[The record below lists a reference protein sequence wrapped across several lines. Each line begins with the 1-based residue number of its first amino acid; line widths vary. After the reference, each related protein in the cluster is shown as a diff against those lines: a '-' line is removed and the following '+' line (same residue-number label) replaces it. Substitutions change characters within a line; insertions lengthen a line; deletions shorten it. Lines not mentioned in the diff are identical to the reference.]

1 MTTPLTE
8 RNYFRQAPAI
18 VNGRYSLT
26 KSESDLVY
34 SLLTTITKEDEDY
47 KDYVFTKY
55 DLETKLGVKLDTA
68 QLRATAK
75 SLMSKVLEVIEDDE
89 EWELLSWFSYF
100 HYKKGVITCRF
111 DKSMKPYLL
120 ELQQYVL
127 ADIRHIIQIQSEYS
141 RRIYLLLKE
150 RFDFGTRT
158 FNIEELQDILQ
169 VPQSYKRYDNFK
181 RKVLETAERDIN
193 KYTDIRVS
201 FTEKKVIRKV
211 ESITFSIKK
220 NLVDFKKFVE
230 YIRENHTNKALMYD
244 DGKLVKCSMY
254 GLLYYPQNPE
264 VHLHQNH
271 ALDLWHYMHDN
282 MSKLLIFQPTLLD
295 E

>member
-34 SLLTTITKEDEDY
+34 SLLSTIAKEDEDY
-47 KDYVFTKY
+47 QDYVFTKY
-55 DLETKLGVKLDTA
+55 DLEKKLGVKLDTA

-150 RFDFGTRT
+150 RLNFGTRT

-244 DGKLVKCSMY
+244 DGKLVKCSLY